1 MSTPPQDLAPWLDL
15 QAEALDAGEAEASRA
30 LLGRLAAAGR
40 FGIGVPV
47 DLGGSGGSLGDAV
60 EAIADT
66 ARHSLTA
73 AFVFWGQRAFI
84 EYLLHSPNEALR
96 ERSLP
101 ELLGGRRAGATGLS
115 NAMKFLSGIEALG
128 LSARGS
134 GPWRLQGCVPWATNL
149 HTAGFAVALAVARD
163 EPGAAPF
170 VAAVPSERAGLTRSA
185 DLDLLGLR
193 GSQTASLDL
202 SDLDLGPEDL
212 IHPDAQHFLP
222 RVRPAFLGL
231 QCGLSLG
238 LAAASLDAA
247 QALLGPARAVLGAP
261 LAEARQRLHAHRQAL
276 LQGLA
281 EGRFLHQAAEL
292 FRLRIALAEDV
303 QAALQLELLASGG
316 KAYHRSF
323 SSGQPALGFA
333 RRWRESAFVP
343 IITPSLSQLQGELA
357 RQQQAAA

>member
-1 MSTPPQDLAPWLDL
+1 MSAHPQDLAPWLDANA
-15 QAEALDAGEAEASRA
+15 QALDAGEDAASHA
-30 LLGRLAAAGR
+30 LLGHLAGSGHFA
-40 FGIGVPV
+40 IGVPTA
-47 DLGGSGGSLGDAV
+47 LGGAGGSLSDAV
-60 EAIADT
+60 EAIAET

-84 EYLLHSPNEALR
+84 EYLLHSPNTALR

-101 ELLGGRRAGATGLS
+101 ELLSGRRAGATGLS

-134 GPWRLQGCVPWATNL
+134 GPWRLQGRVPWATNL
-149 HTAGFAVALAVARD
+149 HPAGFSVALAVARD
-163 EPGAAPF
+163 EPGVPAF
-170 VAAVPSERAGLTRSA
+170 VAAVPSEREGLSRSA

-202 SDLDLGPEDL
+202 RDLTLGPEDL

-238 LAAASLDAA
+238 LAAAALDAA
-247 QALLGPARAVLGAP
+247 QDLLGQARAVLGAP
-261 LAEARQRLHAHRQAL
+261 LSAVRQQLQVHRQAL
-276 LQGLA
+276 HEGLA
-281 EGRFLHQAAEL
+281 EGRFLHEPAEL
-292 FRLRIALAEDV
+292 FRLRIALAQDV
-303 QAALQLELLASGG
+303 QEALQLELLASGG

-323 SSGQPALGFA
+323 ASGQPALGFA

-357 RQQQAAA
+357 RQQRAAA